1 MSQVATPSRTPAAK
15 PAAPNKRRDL
25 YQEVTDKIIA
35 AIEAGTAPWQRPWT
49 EVRAAGMPINGAT
62 ERPYSGV
69 NAVLLMMAAEGFT
82 TDNRWFTMK
91 QANDMGLRVRKGS
104 TSTPVYFFKMMDV
117 PGKDA
122 MAPPTS
128 DAPTSGNTADGKRI
142 PFLTD
147 YRVFHASQIEGLEPA
162 SAPENWAPI
171 DAVQEIVARLN
182 PDIRHGGNRA
192 FYSPSG
198 NFIQVPHKNAFE
210 TAAAY
215 YGTLLHEIAHWSGHE
230 SRLNRSFSK
239 SSVEYAKEELRA
251 ELCSTFLCG
260 FLGVPGPVDPH
271 ASYIESWV
279 KVLRSDNREIFRAAK
294 DARQMADFLTGQL
307 VLDVK
312 PEPGESAQPTAT
324 MHPTLAT
331 PVQTMPTVS
340 PAVSAVLAKAR
351 MGYTAQ
357 GRSRSPARRNGLVP
371 IGAVLGDTAIASP
384 AP

>member
-1 MSQVATPSRTPAAK
+1 MSQVTTPSRTPAANA
-15 PAAPNKRRDL
+15 AAPNKRRDL

-49 EVRAAGMPINGAT
+49 EVRAAGMPMNGAT

-69 NAVLLMMAAEGFT
+69 NAVLLMMTAQAQGF

-104 TSTPVYFFKMMDV
+104 TSTPVYFFKMLDV

-122 MAPPTS
+122 MSPPTS

-162 SAPENWAPI
+162 LAPTRTWAPI
-171 DAVQEIVARLN
+171 ETVTEIVGRLN

-192 FYSPSG
+192 FYAPAG
-198 NFIQVPHKNAFE
+198 DYIQMPEQGAFAD
-210 TAAAY
+210 AAAY
-215 YGTLLHEIAHWSGHE
+215 SGTLLHEISHWSGHE
-230 SRLNRSFSK
+230 SRLNRSFAK
-239 SSVEYAKEELRA
+239 WGYAMEELRA
-251 ELCSTFLCG
+251 ELCSTFLCS

-324 MHPTLAT
+324 MHPTPAT

-340 PAVSAVLAKAR
+340 PAVSAVLSKAR
-351 MGYTAQ
+351 MGSTTQ
-357 GRSRSPARRNGLVP
+357 GRSRAPVRRNGLVH
-371 IGAVLGDTAIASP
+371 IGAVLGDTAITSP
-384 AP
+384 VP

>member
-1 MSQVATPSRTPAAK
+1 M
-15 PAAPNKRRDL
+15 
-25 YQEVTDKIIA
+25 
-35 AIEAGTAPWQRPWT
+35 
-49 EVRAAGMPINGAT
+49 NGAT

-69 NAVLLMMAAEGFT
+69 NAVLLMMAAEGF

-104 TSTPVYFFKMMDV
+104 TSTPVYFFKMLDV

-122 MAPPTS
+122 MSPLTS
-128 DAPTSGNTADGKRI
+128 GAPTSGNTADGKRI

-147 YRVFHASQIEGLEPA
+147 YRVFHASQIEGLEPV
-162 SAPENWAPI
+162 SAPERNWAPI
-171 DAVQEIVARLN
+171 EAVTEIVARLN

-192 FYSPSG
+192 FYAPAG
-198 NFIQVPHKNAFE
+198 DYIQMPEQGAFPNAS
-210 TAAAY
+210 AWS
-215 YGTLLHEIAHWSGHE
+215 GTLLHEISHWSGHE
-230 SRLNRSFSK
+230 SRLNRSFGKWGTDS
-239 SSVEYAKEELRA
+239 YAMEELRA
-251 ELCSTFLCG
+251 ELCSTFLCS

-307 VLDVK
+307 VLDVN

-324 MHPTLAT
+324 MHPTPAT

-351 MGYTAQ
+351 MGSTTQ
-357 GRSRSPARRNGLVP
+357 GRSRSFVRRNGLVP
-371 IGAVLGDTAIASP
+371 IGAVLGDTAITSP